1 VTVLK
6 AELVMAVREDRVAAN
21 ELRQLAFGTPSVIG
35 EGGLI
40 AEAKK
45 IDAQSKPA
53 PVLRVGVNPL
63 LTVRRT

>member
-1 VTVLK
+1 
-6 AELVMAVREDRVAAN
+6 VAAN

-63 LTVRRT
+63 VTVRRT